1 MPPHRT
7 GCGSGRRDLTGVERV
22 TGRNLNHGN
31 DAPAAGG
38 RGRQGD
44 GYKWVALS
52 NTTLGILMATI
63 NSSIV
68 LISMPAIFRGIAI
81 NPLEPQNVS
90 YLLWM
95 LMGYMVITAVLVVS
109 FGRVGDMFGR
119 VKMYNLGFLVFTIGS
134 ILLSLVFWT
143 GPSAALTLIGL
154 RVVQGVGGAL
164 LMANSAAI
172 LTDAFPADQR
182 GMALGIN
189 TVAGI
194 AGSFIGLV
202 IGGLLSVVDW
212 HLVFLVSVPVG
223 IFGTAWAYFRL
234 REVGVSSRARIDWWG
249 NLTFAVGLIALLVG
263 ITYGIQPYGNSPTG
277 WGNPF
282 VIGMI
287 VGGIAVVA
295 LFVVVETRVPQP
307 MFRLGLFRIRAFSA
321 GNFAGLLAAIGRG
334 GLMFMLIIW
343 LQGIWLPLHGY
354 TYESTPLWSAI
365 YMLPM
370 TVGFLIA
377 GPISGWLSDRFGARP
392 FATGGMA
399 AAAATFALM
408 LLLPANF
415 HYLWFALLLLANGL
429 AMGLFSAPNT
439 AGIMNSVPANERGVA
454 SGMRATFQNAGMN
467 LSIGLFFSLMIA
479 GLASTLPT
487 TMLHGLTAQQV
498 PAQVARQVA
507 NLPPVGSLFAAF
519 LGLNPMQSLLGP
531 VLHSLPP
538 ANATYLTGKVFFPH
552 LISGPFMDGM
562 HITFTFAMIMMIV
575 AAIASWVRG
584 GRYVHEE
591 APATAGVERALASAA
606 AGPDAPAPAAAEP
619 ATARRVPAARPE
631 IGGVEAAGAPAAR
644 PVVAISAAAGA
655 GESRIGAALAERLG
669 VPFVDRAIPL
679 ELEGRVIE
687 ELEGSRFGEHEGGRL
702 LHLLAE
708 LSASSTLFGIQGA
721 VGNQA
726 AMQARDYVGRVRRAL
741 LALCRERGAVI
752 VGHGAAVALA
762 DQPGVLRVRLGGP
775 LQRRVEALMRD
786 EGLDRPAA
794 RRRADRTDAARKAY
808 LRRLYDQEPDH
819 AQGYH
824 LVLDATEL
832 DEEATVE
839 ALLAAVRGLRGQAPA
854 PASA

>member
-1 MPPHRT
+1 MTLNNGTTNTTRT
-7 GCGSGRRDLTGVERV
+7 SGG
-22 TGRNLNHGN
+22 
-31 DAPAAGG
+31 
-38 RGRQGD
+38 GD
-44 GYKWVALS
+44 GRPDRYKWVALS

-68 LISMPAIFRGIAI
+68 LISMPAIFRGIQI
-81 NPLEPQNVS
+81 NPLQPQNVS
-90 YLLWM
+90 YLLWL
-95 LMGYMVITAVLVVS
+95 LMGYMVVTAVLVVS
-109 FGRVGDMFGR
+109 FGRVGDMYGR
-119 VKMYNLGFLVFTIGS
+119 VRMYNLGFLVFTIGS
-134 ILLSLVFWT
+134 VLLSLVFWT

-172 LTDAFPADQR
+172 LTDAFPSDQR

-223 IFGTAWAYFRL
+223 IFGTAWAYYRL
-234 REVGVSSRARIDWWG
+234 REVGISSRARIDWWG
-249 NLTFAVGLIALLVG
+249 NLTFGVGLVALLVG

-277 WGNPF
+277 WSNPF

-287 VGGIAVVA
+287 IGGIAVLA
-295 LFVVVETRVPQP
+295 LFVLVETRVAQP

-399 AAAATFALM
+399 AAAATFGLM

-415 HYLWFALLLLANGL
+415 HYIWFALLLLANGL

-439 AGIMNSVPANERGVA
+439 AGIMNAVPANERGVA

-487 TMLHGLTAQQV
+487 TMFQGLTAQHV
-498 PAQVARQVA
+498 PTQVARQVA
-507 NLPPVGSLFAAF
+507 DLPPVGSLFAAF

-531 VLHSLPP
+531 VLPHLP
-538 ANATYLTGKVFFPH
+538 ASNAAYLTGKVFFPH
-552 LISGPFMDGM
+552 LISVPFMDGM

-575 AAIASWVRG
+575 AALASWFRG
-584 GRYVHEE
+584 KRYVHDDTVVSDHAATEPH
-591 APATAGVERALASAA
+591 PAAFASAV
-606 AGPDAPAPAAAEP
+606 AGPQGSPAAA
-619 ATARRVPAARPE
+619 ATDRSVPAA
-631 IGGVEAAGAPAAR
+631 GASAG
-644 PVVAISAAAGA
+644 PVVAISAASGS
-655 GESRIGAALAERLG
+655 GESAIGRALAERLG

-687 ELEGSRFGEHEGGRL
+687 ELEGRFGEHEGGPVLR
-702 LHLLAE
+702 LLAE
-708 LSASSTLFGIQGA
+708 LSASSTLFGIQGM

-726 AMQARDYVGRVRRAL
+726 AIRVHDYVERIHRAL
-741 LALCRERGAVI
+741 EAVARSTGGVI
-752 VGHGAAVALA
+752 VGHGAAVALG
-762 DQPGVLRVRLGGP
+762 DRPDVVRVRLTGP
-775 LQRRVEALMRD
+775 LEKRVQNLMAS

-794 RRRADRTDAARKAY
+794 RRRLERTDAARHAY
-808 LRRLYDQEPDH
+808 LRRLYDVDGDD
-819 AQGYH
+819 ARLYH
-824 LVLDATEL
+824 VMLDVSNL
-832 DEEATVE
+832 SEEAAVD
-839 ALLAAVRGLRGQAPA
+839 ALLAAVQGVRSEALAEA
-854 PASA
+854 

>member
-1 MPPHRT
+1 MT
-7 GCGSGRRDLTGVERV
+7 TVNE
-22 TGRNLNHGN
+22 
-31 DAPAAGG
+31 
-38 RGRQGD
+38 RQGATGSTGGGQGD
-44 GYKWVALS
+44 RYKWIALS
-52 NTTLGILMATI
+52 NTTLGVLMATI

-68 LISMPAIFRGIAI
+68 LISMPAIFRGIDI
-81 NPLEPQNVS
+81 NPLQPQNVS
-90 YLLWM
+90 YLLWL

-109 FGRVGDMFGR
+109 FGRVGDMYGR
-119 VKMYNLGFLVFTIGS
+119 VRMYNLGFAVFTVGS

-223 IFGTAWAYFRL
+223 IAGTLWAYFRL
-234 REVGVSSRARIDWWG
+234 REIGVAKRARIDWWG
-249 NLTFAVGLIALLVG
+249 NLTFGVGLVAVLVG

-287 VGGIAVVA
+287 VGGIAVLA
-295 LFVVVETRVPQP
+295 LFMFVETRVAQP
-307 MFRLGLFRIRAFSA
+307 MFRLGLFRIRAFSM
-321 GNFAGLLAAIGRG
+321 GNFAGLLASIGRG

-354 TYESTPLWSAI
+354 TYESTPLWAAI

-377 GPISGWLSDRFGARP
+377 GPVSGWLSDRFGARP
-392 FATGGMA
+392 FATGGMV

-408 LLLPANF
+408 LMLPANF
-415 HYLWFALLLLANGL
+415 HYIWFALLLLANGL

-467 LSIGLFFSLMIA
+467 LSIGLFFSLMIT

-487 TMLHGLTAQQV
+487 TLYRGLTAQQV
-498 PAQVARQVA
+498 PQQLARQIA

-519 LGLNPMQSLLGP
+519 LGLNPMRSLLGP
-531 VLHSLPP
+531 ALQSIPP
-538 ANATYLTGKVFFPH
+538 SNAAYVTGKVFFPH
-552 LISGPFMDGM
+552 LISVPFMDGM

-575 AAIASWVRG
+575 AALASWFRG
-584 GRYVHEE
+584 KRYVHDETAE
-591 APATAGVERALASAA
+591 AGAYPGAHPAVPALRVAGPEGSGAASASGRGEGA
-606 AGPDAPAPAAAEP
+606 A
-619 ATARRVPAARPE
+619 VPPARPL
-631 IGGVEAAGAPAAR
+631 
-644 PVVAISAAAGA
+644 VAISAASGS
-655 GESRIGAALAERLG
+655 GESAIGEALAERLG
-669 VPFVDRAIPL
+669 VPFIDRAIPL

-687 ELEGSRFGEHEGGRL
+687 ELEGRFGEHEGGPILR
-702 LHLLAE
+702 LLAE
-708 LSASSTLFGIQGA
+708 LSASSTLFGIQGV

-726 AMQARDYVGRVRRAL
+726 AMRTHDYVERVHRAL
-741 LALCRERGAVI
+741 TAVAQSTGAVI
-752 VGHGAAVALA
+752 VGHGAAVALR
-762 DQPGVLRVRLGGP
+762 DRPGVVRVRLTGP
-775 LQRRVEALMRD
+775 LDKRVETVMEAEGVDRATARRRVE
-786 EGLDRPAA
+786 
-794 RRRADRTDAARKAY
+794 RTDAARRAY
-808 LRRLYDQEPDH
+808 LRRLYDEDPDD
-819 AQGYH
+819 ARSYH
-824 LVLDATEL
+824 LMLDVTRLSRDAAV
-832 DEEATVE
+832 D
-839 ALLAAVRGLRGQAPA
+839 ALLAAVQGVRAEVGVEVGVEV
-854 PASA
+854 